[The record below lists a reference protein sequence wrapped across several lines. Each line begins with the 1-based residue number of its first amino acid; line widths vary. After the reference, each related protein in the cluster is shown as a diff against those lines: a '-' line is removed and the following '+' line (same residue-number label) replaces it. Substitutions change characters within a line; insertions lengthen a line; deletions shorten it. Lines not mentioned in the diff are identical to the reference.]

1 MASLENHGAALEDQL
16 VPGLNFKIGPGSN
29 YVLERKNVSFYPQG
43 SNIYSTSNGQRVLRI
58 SLNSDQAWG
67 DPSTGFLF
75 FRCNNRDT
83 TAQTSTAITRVEPL
97 GMGHVFFKSGRLLL
111 NGQVAEQIDDF
122 GRAYELLSRL
132 SPETAQKQY
141 AAMSFGLQKPY
152 PEDSADLRSVCRI
165 PPGKSKTIAM
175 PLGLF
180 GIWGQHRFL
189 PFSAC
194 NMVLELTLQD
204 PALCCRG
211 GTSTSGSVTTTFTQT
226 NVDLDMFV
234 LKMDTLVLD
243 SQLQEEYNRM
253 LLTKTLPISYK
264 TWHHTSYAQ
273 TGNSSEVSVAF
284 QRSVSRLC
292 TVFVTFFSTSATPS
306 VNQECNYFPHV
317 EGQIDS
323 IIPPDA
329 DHPLFT
335 TDVTDDSKA
344 VQWEFVCDGTR
355 YPSSPCLTTVEA
367 YTALVRALGFA
378 GQTSHS
384 IAIGGKAYETTDF
397 CICENFEKVIGSA
410 LSGKNL
416 RGGSQLLLHLKNMVH
431 SGMIE
436 TDKIT
441 KIFLLC
447 QFDAIAE
454 LSAQGVTIL
463 E

>member
-1 MASLENHGAALEDQL
+1 MASLENHSAALEDQL
-16 VPGLNFKIGPGSN
+16 IPGLNFRVGPGSG
-29 YVLERKNVSFYPQG
+29 YVLERRNVSFYPQG
-43 SNIYSTSNGQRVLRI
+43 SNIYSTANGQRVLRI

-67 DPSTGFLF
+67 DPSTGYLI
-75 FRCNNRDT
+75 FRVNNRDT

-122 GRAYELLSRL
+122 GRAYELLNRL
-132 SPETAQKQY
+132 SPEVAQKQY

-152 PEDSADLRSVCRI
+152 PEDSADLRAVCRL
-165 PPGKSKTIAM
+165 PPGKGKTIAM
-175 PLGLF
+175 PLGIF

-189 PFSAC
+189 PLQAC
-194 NMVLELTLQD
+194 NMVLELTIQD

-211 GTSTSGSVTTTFTQT
+211 GTSTDGTVTTTYKST
-226 NVDLDMFV
+226 VDLDMFV

-273 TGNSSEVSVAF
+273 TGNASEVSIAF

-292 TVFVTFFSTSATPS
+292 TVFVTFYSVSTNAAQK
-306 VNQECNYFPHV
+306 QEVNYFPHV
-317 EGQIDS
+317 EGEIDNLADS
-323 IIPPDA
+323 
-329 DHPLFT
+329 DHPLFS

-344 VQWEFVCDGTR
+344 VTYEFVCDGTR
-355 YPSSPCLTTVEA
+355 YPTSPVLTTIEA
-367 YTALVRALGFA
+367 YTALVRSLGFA

-384 IAIGGKAYETTDF
+384 IALGGKAYETTDF
-397 CICENFEKVIGSA
+397 VICENFEKVIGSA

-431 SGMIE
+431 SGMAE

-441 KIFLLC
+441 KIFLLA

>member
-1 MASLENHGAALEDQL
+1 MASLENHAAALEDQL
-16 VPGLNFKIGPGSN
+16 VPGLNFKMGPGSN
-29 YVLERKNVSFYPQG
+29 YILERKNVSFYPQG
-43 SNIYSTSNGQRVLRI
+43 SNIYSTANGQRVLRI

-67 DPSTGFLF
+67 DPSTGYLF
-75 FRCNNRDT
+75 FRVNNRDT
-83 TAQTSTAITRVEPL
+83 TTQTSTAITRVEPL

-122 GRAYELLSRL
+122 GRAFELLNRL
-132 SPETAQKQY
+132 SPEVAQKQY

-165 PPGKSKTIAM
+165 PPGKSKTVAM

-189 PFSAC
+189 PFQAC
-194 NMVLELTLQD
+194 NMVLELTMQD
-204 PALCCRG
+204 PALCCRS
-211 GTSTSGSVTTTFTQT
+211 GTSTTGSVTTTYNS

-234 LKMDTLVLD
+234 LRMDTLVLD

-253 LLTKTLPISYK
+253 LLTKTLPISYN
-264 TWHHTSYAQ
+264 TWHHVSYAQ
-273 TGNSSEVSVAF
+273 NGEASDVSIAF

-292 TVFVTFFSTSATPS
+292 TVFVTFYSVSANPQTK
-306 VNQECNYFPHV
+306 QEVNYFPHV
-317 EGQIDS
+317 EGELDNLSQT
-323 IIPPDA
+323 

-335 TDVTDDSKA
+335 TDVTDDGKA
-344 VQWEFVCDGTR
+344 VQYEFVCDGTR
-355 YPSSPCLTTVEA
+355 YPTAPITTTVEA
-367 YTALVRALGFA
+367 YTALVRSLGFA

-384 IAIGGKAYETTDF
+384 IALGGKSYDTTDF
-397 CICENFEKVIGSA
+397 VICENFERIIGSA

-416 RGGSQLLLHLKNMVH
+416 RGGSTLLLHLKNMVH
-431 SGMIE
+431 PGMIS

-441 KIFLLC
+441 KIFILA
-447 QFDAIAE
+447 QFSAIAE
-454 LSAQGVTIL
+454 LSAQGVTVL